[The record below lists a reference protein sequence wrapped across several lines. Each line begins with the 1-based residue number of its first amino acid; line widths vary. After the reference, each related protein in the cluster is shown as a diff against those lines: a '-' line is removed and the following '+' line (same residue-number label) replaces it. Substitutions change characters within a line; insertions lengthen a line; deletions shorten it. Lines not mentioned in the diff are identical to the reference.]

1 MGGHKV
7 MVIGGGGREH
17 AIVVA
22 LAASPRVERI
32 WAAPGNG
39 GTALMGGKVSNV
51 DVDEADIAAWAK
63 AHGVALVIIGPEQ
76 PLVNGVADAVVAA
89 GIPCF
94 GPTKAAAIIEASKA
108 WSKDFMV
115 RQGLRTARFAKFAR
129 GDVELAVAWAA
140 AAPFDIVAKASGLAA
155 GKGVLI
161 PEAGDAAAAEAAVRE
176 LCGMTDDSATDEIV
190 LEERLDGPEVS
201 LLAWCDGARSAC
213 MPPAQDHKRAHDGD
227 RGLNTGGMG
236 AYAPTPVINASE
248 LRTAEAMMQVAVTG
262 LAAEGRP
269 FVGVLYGGFMLTR
282 EGPVLLEFNAR
293 FGDPETQVLLPLLKS
308 DAYDVMLACAT
319 GDLRRASIEY
329 RDACAATV
337 VIASKGY
344 PKAYAK
350 GLEIS
355 GVESANTVA
364 TAYHAGTKI
373 DKGKL
378 VTSGGRVLAVSAVAH
393 DLKAALSAAYAGAG
407 RIAFKG
413 AFYRGDVAHRC
424 VHAPVRVG
432 VLGSTRG
439 TSLQAVLDAAKAGS
453 LRADVKC
460 VFSDKAD
467 APILARATGAGVAAK
482 ALVKDKSESRDDYD
496 AKLTAA
502 LEEEGVELVLL
513 VGWMRILSPAFVAHW
528 KGRCFNVHPSLLPEF
543 GGGMDLDVHAAVL
556 AAGKTESGCTVHEVT
571 DDVDSGVVVVQK
583 ACAVLAGDDADAL
596 KQRVQLL
603 EGAALVE
610 AVSRFGAGDAG
621 LRFAPPAHCRRPAQV
636 ATAESTLLTYQMAGV
651 DIDKGNALVER
662 IKPLAAATKVPGS
675 GGIGGFGAMFD
686 LAAAGFAG
694 DDVVLVSGADGV
706 GTKLKMAADGTEF
719 TGASF
724 DGAIGIDLVAM
735 CVNDVVTAGA
745 QPLFFL
751 DYYASAS
758 LDVDRCAALV
768 AGVAN
773 GCKASG
779 CCLAGGETAEMP
791 GLYAPGDY
799 DVAGFCVGAVRRGDI
814 LPRNEDMSPGD
825 VLIALPSDGVHANG
839 FSLVRRAV
847 ARLGTSEVLNAST
860 AETFGA
866 AFGAAD
872 VTMAQALLAPTRL
885 YVKAVLSVMKL
896 ASRPLLGAAHITGGG
911 LSENLPRVLPKHLA
925 ATMRPFKLP
934 PLFQWLRQSC
944 GDLPDSEVLRTF
956 NCGIGMI
963 LVVKPHHA
971 EAVLQHCRDVGETGA
986 FVCGGLI
993 DRGDHHDG
1001 FVIEGPLL

>member
-583 ACAVLAGDDADAL
+583 ACAVLAGDDADELLLRLARL
-596 KQRVQLL
+596 EAEASTRAYWEAVRLAEARKGAVAAADAHYASARSAAQLERQLL
-603 EGAALVE
+603 FDAEVSLRAGAHSE
-610 AVSRFGAGDAG
+610 AVKAACAREDAKAAKEHAEQEAQTTATVEKERLADLEGQLSRRAADDSEERIALAADHSRFEGDECVSAMQI
-621 LRFAPPAHCRRPAQV
+621 LHDLDV
-636 ATAESTLLTYQMAGV
+636 KV
-651 DIDKGNALVER
+651 
-662 IKPLAAATKVPGS
+662 AAA
-675 GGIGGFGAMFD
+675 F
-686 LAAAGFAG
+686 AAAANAPA
-694 DDVVLVSGADGV
+694 DD
-706 GTKLKMAADGTEF
+706 AA
-719 TGASF
+719 AR
-724 DGAIGIDLVAM
+724 AAHDLVARAL
-735 CVNDVVTAGA
+735 TAGKVCLSSLEKSEIVPKGLSSPSDAASMRLQLRERWRLGVLRAARVSA
-745 QPLFFL
+745 QTPDDLGVLGAVVGETVAALQLSKTPASTDTSDAASIERADAAVENADLADALMHLESVAGKGTRQVLKDWTAEARRVETQAQTSGLF
-751 DYYASAS
+751 DA
-758 LDVDRCAALV
+758 RAALV
-768 AGVAN
+768 A
-773 GCKASG
+773 
-779 CCLAGGETAEMP
+779 
-791 GLYAPGDY
+791 
-799 DVAGFCVGAVRRGDI
+799 
-814 LPRNEDMSPGD
+814 
-825 VLIALPSDGVHANG
+825 
-839 FSLVRRAV
+839 
-847 ARLGTSEVLNAST
+847 
-860 AETFGA
+860 
-866 AFGAAD
+866 
-872 VTMAQALLAPTRL
+872 
-885 YVKAVLSVMKL
+885 
-896 ASRPLLGAAHITGGG
+896 ASRANI
-911 LSENLPRVLPKHLA
+911 R
-925 ATMRPFKLP
+925 
-934 PLFQWLRQSC
+934 
-944 GDLPDSEVLRTF
+944 
-956 NCGIGMI
+956 
-963 LVVKPHHA
+963 
-971 EAVLQHCRDVGETGA
+971 
-986 FVCGGLI
+986 
-993 DRGDHHDG
+993 
-1001 FVIEGPLL
+1001 